1 MVPKWAGLIRDSKQL
16 TPGQRAEAYGHLVEQ
31 CLAYGTGACDAAEID
46 RLGIV
51 AATRLAMSRAIE
63 MLDPQPGHLLID
75 ALDLPACRMPQTAII
90 KGDAISLSI
99 AAASIIAKVTR
110 DRLMETVFEAQY
122 PGYGF
127 AEHKGYG
134 TAEHLAA
141 LWRLGP
147 SPVHRASFAPV
158 RDVLEARRVGGTLP
172 PARKAAHDASE
183 RREGVGGTAR

>member
-1 MVPKWAGLIRDSKQL
+1 MVPEWAGLVRDSKQL
-16 TPGQRAEAYGHLVEQ
+16 TPGQRAEAYGHLVEH

-75 ALDLPACRMPQTAII
+75 ALDLPGCRTPQTAII

-110 DRLMETVFEAQY
+110 DRLMETVFESRF

-158 RDVLEARRVGGTLP
+158 REALEARRGTAAA
-172 PARKAAHDASE
+172 PARKAAHDAPAH
-183 RREGVGGTAR
+183 REGVGGTAR